1 MAIICRDYK
10 LLFIQVPGT
19 GCSSISDVLIRKF
32 GGEKLPKSDILLAG
46 NYKLVGVK
54 HNTISQLVG
63 FNLISQSELNSYLK
77 FATVRN
83 PFDRF
88 ATDYQ
93 RAVGRWWEDNL
104 SKQLQDPNSPA
115 NRSGTINRL
124 LYLKTMQREIRLARL
139 EGFEKWLWRKI
150 VLPQRFDKR
159 VQHGIKA
166 YFKRDSLCLTK
177 DSLKMNIAYPYIEG
191 VDDIIHNENLE
202 GDLNRVLKKIG
213 VNEFIPIP
221 HTNKTPD
228 KIPYQD
234 YYSLQA
240 RTIVEEELGKELA
253 MFGYSF
259 ESVSTDAPLK
269 TSSSH
274 Y

>member
-10 LLFIQVPGT
+10 LLFIQVLGT
-19 GCSSISDVLIRKF
+19 GCSSISDVLIEKF

-54 HNTISQLVG
+54 HNTVSQLLG
-63 FNLISQSELNSYLK
+63 FNLISQSELNSYVK

-124 LYLKTMQREIRLARL
+124 LYLKTMRREIRLARL

-159 VQHGIKA
+159 LQYKIKS
-166 YFKRDSLCLTK
+166 YFKRNALYLNK
-177 DSLKMNIAYPYIEG
+177 NSLKINLAYLYIEG
-191 VDDIIHNENLE
+191 VDEIIHNENLE
-202 GDLNRVLKKIG
+202 DDLNRVFKKIG

-234 YYSLQA
+234 YYSLVA

-253 MFGYSF
+253 MFGYRF
-259 ESVSTDAPLK
+259 ESESTDAVK
-269 TSSSH
+269 ISSSH